1 MSRYIASRIQKDDNE
16 KRKLSTTIIP
26 TAPLN
31 GTDFYIQT
39 TSVERLDKLAK
50 IFYEDTSLW
59 WIIAAAN
66 GLGKG
71 TYIIPEN
78 TRLRIPDKT
87 NMQQIINNTNSSR

>member
-1 MSRYIASRIQKDDNE
+1 MSRYITSRIQQDKNE
-16 KRKLSTTIIP
+16 KRKLSTIIIP

-50 IFYEDTSLW
+50 IFYEDSSLW

-71 TYIIPEN
+71 TYVIPQN

-87 NMQQIINNTNSSR
+87 NMQQVINNTNSSR